1 MSWDALDFAV
11 AAALLTG
18 VAGTLWLASR
28 ITDNRAYRT
37 GIGVALLGAFLLVW
51 VNGAVGII
59 GSANNDANL
68 MFFGVLA
75 VGVISAVLAAFQ
87 PWGMARAMLATAAA
101 QVAVAVIAVTAG
113 LGTSGPAWPKDV
125 LALTAF
131 FTALWLL
138 SAKLFQKAARDQ
150 VSTGAKPQV

>member
-1 MSWDALDFAV
+1 MSWDVLDFAV
-11 AAALLTG
+11 FAALLAG
-18 VAGTLWLASR
+18 VGGTYWLAR
-28 ITDNRAYRT
+28 RMTDSRAYRT
-37 GIGVALLGAFLLVW
+37 GMGIALLGAFLLVW

-59 GSANNDANL
+59 GSSDNDANL

-75 VGVISAVLAAFQ
+75 VGVISAVFASFHPA
-87 PWGMARAMLATAAA
+87 GMVRAMLATAAA

-125 LALTAF
+125 LAMTAF

-138 SAKLFQKAARDQ
+138 SAWMFQKAARDEPTTASLQ
-150 VSTGAKPQV
+150 G